1 MNYKDI
7 EVFLELVRCRNITK
21 AAENL
26 YLSQSAVSNRLKSL
40 EDEMGVQLFL
50 RAKGHRIVEL
60 TRQGGE
66 FIPVAERWKALYEE
80 TELIRSSALS
90 VVRIATNESTFDRIV
105 TPMLQGYIRRNPDK
119 KVCVKICDSRET
131 YDLVSKDLVDFGFA
145 AYSSNLGGVVA
156 RCIDSQPLCLVRAVG
171 AGDPSVPVHPG
182 ELDPEMEVQSV
193 GGDFNGITRW
203 REKWFGTSHR
213 AHIEVNTASGVITFL
228 NDPAYW
234 VLLPQASAELL
245 VQRAP
250 LQIYELT
257 DPPELWNIYLLRS
270 QRSQTRSVCALGQL
284 LLPGGNGLHH
294 GNFLLLL

>member
-182 ELDPEMEVQSV
+182 ELDPEM
-193 GGDFNGITRW
+193 
-203 REKWFGTSHR
+203 
-213 AHIEVNTASGVITFL
+213 
-228 NDPAYW
+228 
-234 VLLPQASAELL
+234 
-245 VQRAP
+245 
-250 LQIYELT
+250 
-257 DPPELWNIYLLRS
+257 
-270 QRSQTRSVCALGQL
+270 
-284 LLPGGNGLHH
+284 
-294 GNFLLLL
+294 

>member
-1 MNYKDI
+1 M
-7 EVFLELVRCRNITK
+7 
-21 AAENL
+21 
-26 YLSQSAVSNRLKSL
+26 
-40 EDEMGVQLFL
+40 
-50 RAKGHRIVEL
+50 
-60 TRQGGE
+60 
-66 FIPVAERWKALYEE
+66 
-80 TELIRSSALS
+80 
-90 VVRIATNESTFDRIV
+90 
-105 TPMLQGYIRRNPDK
+105 
-119 KVCVKICDSRET
+119 
-131 YDLVSKDLVDFGFA
+131 SKDLVDFGFA

-270 QRSQTRSVCALGQL
+270 QRSQTRSTAVCRAFEQELTDFFAGRAQ
-284 LLPGGNGLHH
+284 P
-294 GNFLLLL
+294 

>member
-40 EDEMGVQLFL
+40 EDELGVQLFL

-156 RCIDSQPLCLVRAVG
+156 RCIDSHCALYAPSARAIRPFPSTRASWIRRWRCSPSAATSTASPAGARSGSVRA
-171 AGDPSVPVHPG
+171 
-182 ELDPEMEVQSV
+182 
-193 GGDFNGITRW
+193 T
-203 REKWFGTSHR
+203 
-213 AHIEVNTASGVITFL
+213 AHIS
-228 NDPAYW
+228 
-234 VLLPQASAELL
+234 
-245 VQRAP
+245 R
-250 LQIYELT
+250 
-257 DPPELWNIYLLRS
+257 
-270 QRSQTRSVCALGQL
+270 
-284 LLPGGNGLHH
+284 
-294 GNFLLLL
+294 

>member
-1 MNYKDI
+1 
-7 EVFLELVRCRNITK
+7 
-21 AAENL
+21 
-26 YLSQSAVSNRLKSL
+26 
-40 EDEMGVQLFL
+40 
-50 RAKGHRIVEL
+50 
-60 TRQGGE
+60 
-66 FIPVAERWKALYEE
+66 
-80 TELIRSSALS
+80 
-90 VVRIATNESTFDRIV
+90 
-105 TPMLQGYIRRNPDK
+105 MLQDYIRRNPDK

-171 AGDPSVPVHPG
+171 AGDPAVPVHPG
-182 ELDPEMEVQSV
+182 DLDPEMEVQSV

-228 NDPAYW
+228 NNPAYW

-257 DPPELWNIYLLRS
+257 DPPELWNVYLLRS
-270 QRSQTRSVCALGQL
+270 QRSQTHSTAVCRAFEQELTD
-284 LLPGGNGLHH
+284 
-294 GNFLLLL
+294 FLANREQP

>member
-171 AGDPSVPVHPG
+171 AAIRPFPSTRA
-182 ELDPEMEVQSV
+182 SW
-193 GGDFNGITRW
+193 IRRW
-203 REKWFGTSHR
+203 RCSPSAATS
-213 AHIEVNTASGVITFL
+213 TAS
-228 NDPAYW
+228 PAGARNGS
-234 VLLPQASAELL
+234 V
-245 VQRAP
+245 RATAR
-250 LQIYELT
+250 IS
-257 DPPELWNIYLLRS
+257 R
-270 QRSQTRSVCALGQL
+270 
-284 LLPGGNGLHH
+284 
-294 GNFLLLL
+294 

>member
-156 RCIDSQPLCLVRAVG
+156 RCIDSQPLCLVRTVG
-171 AGDPSVPVHPG
+171 AAIRPFPS
-182 ELDPEMEVQSV
+182 
-193 GGDFNGITRW
+193 TRASW
-203 REKWFGTSHR
+203 IRRWRYSPSAATSTASPAGREKWFGTSHR

-270 QRSQTRSVCALGQL
+270 QRSQTRSTAVCRALSRS
-284 LLPGGNGLHH
+284 
-294 GNFLLLL
+294 

>member
-26 YLSQSAVSNRLKSL
+26 DLSQSAVSNRLKSL

-203 REKWFGTSHR
+203 RE
-213 AHIEVNTASGVITFL
+213 
-228 NDPAYW
+228 
-234 VLLPQASAELL
+234 
-245 VQRAP
+245 
-250 LQIYELT
+250 
-257 DPPELWNIYLLRS
+257 
-270 QRSQTRSVCALGQL
+270 
-284 LLPGGNGLHH
+284 
-294 GNFLLLL
+294 

>member
-40 EDEMGVQLFL
+40 EDELGVQLFL
-50 RAKGHRIVEL
+50 RAKGHRTVEL
-60 TRQGGE
+60 TRQGDE

-105 TPMLQGYIRRNPDK
+105 TPMLQGYIRRSPDK

-131 YDLVSKDLVDFGFA
+131 YDLVAKDLVDFGFA
-145 AYSSNLGGVVA
+145 AYSSNLGGVTA

-171 AGDPSVPVHPG
+171 AGNPAVPVHPG
-182 ELDPEMEVQSV
+182 ELDPEMEIQSV

-213 AHIEVNTASGVITFL
+213 AHIEVNTASGIIPFL

-245 VQRAP
+245 AQRAP
-250 LQIYELT
+250 LQIYQLT
-257 DPPELWNIYLLRS
+257 DPPELWSTYLLRS
-270 QRSQTRSVCALGQL
+270 QRSQTHSTAVCRAFEQELTD
-284 LLPGGNGLHH
+284 
-294 GNFLLLL
+294 FLANRAQP

>member
-156 RCIDSQPLCLVRAVG
+156 RCIDSQPLCLVRTVG

-182 ELDPEMEVQSV
+182 ELDPEMEEVVRYEPPRAYRGEHRLRRHHVSERPGLLGAPAAGLGGAAGAARPAADLRADGPAGALEHLSAAQSAQP
-193 GGDFNGITRW
+193 DAQ
-203 REKWFGTSHR
+203 HR
-213 AHIEVNTASGVITFL
+213 R
-228 NDPAYW
+228 
-234 VLLPQASAELL
+234 LPR
-245 VQRAP
+245 V
-250 LQIYELT
+250 
-257 DPPELWNIYLLRS
+257 
-270 QRSQTRSVCALGQL
+270 
-284 LLPGGNGLHH
+284 
-294 GNFLLLL
+294 

>member
-119 KVCVKICDSRET
+119 KVCVKICDSREA

-156 RCIDSQPLCLVRAVG
+156 RCIDSQPLCLVRAIG

-228 NDPAYW
+228 NDPTYW

-270 QRSQTRSVCALGQL
+270 QRSQTRSTAVCRAFEQELTD
-284 LLPGGNGLHH
+284 
-294 GNFLLLL
+294 FLAGRAQP

>member
-26 YLSQSAVSNRLKSL
+26 SLSQSAVSNRLKSL

-145 AYSSNLGGVVA
+145 AYSSNLGGV
-156 RCIDSQPLCLVRAVG
+156 R
-171 AGDPSVPVHPG
+171 
-182 ELDPEMEVQSV
+182 
-193 GGDFNGITRW
+193 
-203 REKWFGTSHR
+203 TS
-213 AHIEVNTASGVITFL
+213 A
-228 NDPAYW
+228 
-234 VLLPQASAELL
+234 
-245 VQRAP
+245 
-250 LQIYELT
+250 
-257 DPPELWNIYLLRS
+257 
-270 QRSQTRSVCALGQL
+270 L
-284 LLPGGNGLHH
+284 LLML
-294 GNFLLLL
+294 